1 MFEYRKENRYFAQI
15 TGSLE
20 LMVKK
25 ELMELGATDIEISR
39 SGCHF
44 CADDR
49 TLYKIILMA
58 KTPQRILAPL
68 VKFDCFST
76 KYLGILCYKDIHWSQ
91 LFSVDETFGIMS
103 NVKDSIIT
111 NSLYA
116 SQVMK
121 DAICH
126 QFILKYERRP
136 DFSIKE
142 AHILFNLHIDD
153 NKATISLDLTGSSMH
168 KRGYKTQSIKSSIQ
182 ETIASALFRETN
194 WDGETKLLDFMCGSG
209 TFLGEA
215 ILNYCQLPND
225 LIKENNHLKRLPNFN
240 EKLWNEVKAE
250 IEKNKKVLPKNM
262 IFGNDISPTAVV
274 ATKENLAKLPYGDR
288 VIVENRNFKD
298 IKFVKDCTIIINPP
312 YGNTYD
318 DQNTLLEM
326 YKDIGAFFRE
336 KCQNCKAFV
345 LAGDPKLIDAIRI
358 KPEWE
363 KTIRTGPV
371 NSSFAKFVLRG

>member
-20 LMVKK
+20 LMVKR
-25 ELMELGATDIEISR
+25 ELNELGATDIEISR

-44 CADDR
+44 SADDR
-49 TLYKIILMA
+49 TLYKIILLA

-91 LFSVDETFGIMS
+91 LFNVDETFGIMS

-126 QFILKYERRP
+126 QFILKTDRRP
-136 DFSIKE
+136 NFSIKE
-142 AHILFNLHIDD
+142 ADILFNLHID
-153 NKATISLDLTGSSMH
+153 NNQATISLDLTGSSMH
-168 KRGYKTQSIKSSIQ
+168 KRGYKIQSIKSSIQ
-182 ETIASALFRETN
+182 ETIAAALVRETN
-194 WDGETKLLDFMCGSG
+194 WDGKTKLLDFMCGSG

-215 ILNYCQLPND
+215 VLNYSKLPND
-225 LIKENNHLKRLPNFN
+225 LIRSNNHLKRLPNFN
-240 EKLWNEVKAE
+240 EKLWDEVKAE
-250 IEKNKKVLPKNM
+250 IEKDKKILPKNL

-274 ATKENLAKLPYGDR
+274 ATKENLAKIPYGDR
-288 VIVENRNFKD
+288 VVVENRNFKD
-298 IKFVKDCTIIINPP
+298 IKFVADCTIIINPP

-318 DQNTLLEM
+318 DQDTLVEL
-326 YKDIGAFFRE
+326 YKEIGNFFKD
-336 KCQNCKAFV
+336 KCENCQAFV
-345 LAGDPKLIDAIRI
+345 LAGDQKLIDAIGL
-358 KPEWE
+358 KTEWQ
-363 KTIRTGPV
+363 KSVRTGPV
-371 NSSFAKFVLRG
+371 NSVFAKFVLK

>member
-20 LMVKK
+20 LMVKR
-25 ELMELGATDIEISR
+25 ELTELGATDIEISR

-44 CADDR
+44 SADDR
-49 TLYKIILMA
+49 TLYKIILLA

-91 LFSVDETFGIMS
+91 LFNVDETFGIMS

-126 QFILKYERRP
+126 QFILKTDRRP
-136 DFSIKE
+136 NFSIKE
-142 AHILFNLHIDD
+142 ADILFNLHID
-153 NKATISLDLTGSSMH
+153 NNQATISLDLTGSSMH
-168 KRGYKTQSIKSSIQ
+168 KRGYKIQSIKSSIQ
-182 ETIASALFRETN
+182 ETIAAALVRETN
-194 WDGETKLLDFMCGSG
+194 WDGKTKLLDFMCGSG

-215 ILNYCQLPND
+215 VLNYSKLPND
-225 LIKENNHLKRLPNFN
+225 LIRSNNHLKRLPNFN
-240 EKLWNEVKAE
+240 EKLWDEVKE
-250 IEKNKKVLPKNM
+250 DIEKNKRIIPKNL

-274 ATKENLAKLPYGDR
+274 ATKENLAKIPYGDR
-288 VIVENRNFKD
+288 VVVENRNFKD
-298 IKFVKDCTIIINPP
+298 IKFVADCTIIINPP

-318 DQNTLLEM
+318 DQDTLVEL
-326 YKDIGAFFRE
+326 YKEIGNFFKD
-336 KCQNCKAFV
+336 KCENCQAFV
-345 LAGDPKLIDAIRI
+345 LAGDQKLIDAIGL
-358 KPEWE
+358 KTEWQ
-363 KTIRTGPV
+363 KSVRTGPV
-371 NSSFAKFVLRG
+371 NSVFAKFVLN

>member
-20 LMVKK
+20 LMVNR
-25 ELMELGATDIEISR
+25 ELTELGATDIEVSR

-44 CADDR
+44 SADDK
-49 TLYKIILMA
+49 TLYKIILLA

-91 LFSVDETFGIMS
+91 LFDVDETFGIMS
-103 NVKDSIIT
+103 NVKESVIT

-126 QFILKYERRP
+126 QFMLKTDRRP
-136 DFSIKE
+136 NFSIKE
-142 AHILFNLHIDD
+142 ANILFNLHIDD

-182 ETIASALFRETN
+182 ETIAASLVRETN
-194 WDGETKLLDFMCGSG
+194 WDGKTKLLDFMCGSG

-215 ILNYCQLPND
+215 ILGYSKLPND
-225 LIKENNHLKRLPNFN
+225 LIRENNHLKRLPNFN
-240 EKLWNEVKAE
+240 EKLWDEVKAE
-250 IEKNKKVLPKNM
+250 IEKNKRILPKNL

-274 ATKENLAKLPYGDR
+274 ATKENLSKIPYGDR
-288 VIVENRNFKD
+288 VVVENRNFKD
-298 IKFVKDCTIIINPP
+298 IKFVADCTIIINPP

-318 DQNTLLEM
+318 DQDTLLEI
-326 YKDIGAFFRE
+326 YRDIGNFFKD
-336 KCQNCKAFV
+336 KCENCQAFV
-345 LAGDPKLIDAIRI
+345 LAGDQKLIDAIKI
-358 KPEWE
+358 KPVWE
-363 KTIRTGPV
+363 KNVRTGPV
-371 NSSFAKFVLRG
+371 TSIFAKFVLK

>member
-20 LMVKK
+20 LMVKR
-25 ELMELGATDIEISR
+25 ELTELGATNVEVSR
-39 SGCHF
+39 SGCYF
-44 CADDR
+44 TADDR
-49 TLYKIILMA
+49 TLYKIILLA

-76 KYLGILCYKDIHWSQ
+76 KYLGILTYKDIHWSQ

-103 NVKDSIIT
+103 NVKDSVIT

-121 DAICH
+121 DSICH
-126 QFILKYERRP
+126 QFILKTERRP
-136 DFSIKE
+136 NFNIKE
-142 AHILFNLHIDD
+142 ADILFNLHIDN

-182 ETIASALFRETN
+182 ETIAAALVRETN
-194 WDGETKLLDFMCGSG
+194 WDGKTKLLDFMCGSG

-215 ILNYCQLPND
+215 VLNYSKFPND
-225 LIKENNHLKRLPNFN
+225 LIKTNVHLKRLPNFN
-240 EKLWNEVKAE
+240 EKLWDEVKAE
-250 IEKNKKVLPKNM
+250 IEKNKRILPKNL

-274 ATKENLAKLPYGDR
+274 ATKENLAKIPYGDR
-288 VIVENRNFKD
+288 VVVENRNFKD
-298 IKFVKDCTIIINPP
+298 IKFVTDCTIIINPP

-318 DQNTLLEM
+318 DQDTLVEL
-326 YKDIGAFFRE
+326 YKEIGNFFRTKCE
-336 KCQNCKAFV
+336 KCQAYV
-345 LAGDPKLIDAIRI
+345 LAGDQKLLDAIKI
-358 KPEWE
+358 NPDWQKP
-363 KTIRTGPV
+363 IRTGPV
-371 NSSFAKFVLRG
+371 ISIFAKFVLK

>member
-20 LMVKK
+20 LMVKR
-25 ELMELGATDIEISR
+25 ELTELGATDIEISR

-44 CADDR
+44 SADDR
-49 TLYKIILMA
+49 TLYKIILLA

-91 LFSVDETFGIMS
+91 LFNVDETFGIMS

-126 QFILKYERRP
+126 QFILKTDRRP
-136 DFSIKE
+136 NFSIKE
-142 AHILFNLHIDD
+142 ADILFNLHID
-153 NKATISLDLTGSSMH
+153 NNQATISLDLTGSSMH
-168 KRGYKTQSIKSSIQ
+168 KRGYKIQSIKSSIQ
-182 ETIASALFRETN
+182 ETIAAALVRETN
-194 WDGETKLLDFMCGSG
+194 WDGKTKLLDFMCGSG

-215 ILNYCQLPND
+215 VLNYSKLPND
-225 LIKENNHLKRLPNFN
+225 LIRSNNHLKRLPNFN
-240 EKLWNEVKAE
+240 EKLWDEVKE
-250 IEKNKKVLPKNM
+250 DIEKNKRIIPKNL

-274 ATKENLAKLPYGDR
+274 ATKENLAKIPYGDR
-288 VIVENRNFKD
+288 VVVENRNFKD
-298 IKFVKDCTIIINPP
+298 IKFVADCTIIINPP

-318 DQNTLLEM
+318 DQDTLVEL
-326 YKDIGAFFRE
+326 YKEIGNFFKD
-336 KCQNCKAFV
+336 KCENCQAFV
-345 LAGDPKLIDAIRI
+345 LAGDQKLIDAIGL
-358 KPEWE
+358 KTEWQ
-363 KTIRTGPV
+363 KSVRTGPV
-371 NSSFAKFVLRG
+371 NSVFAKFVLK

>member
-25 ELMELGATDIEISR
+25 ELAELGATDIEVSR

-44 CADDR
+44 SADDK
-49 TLYKIILMA
+49 TLYKIILLA
-58 KTPQRILAPL
+58 KTPQRVLAPL

-76 KYLGILCYKDIHWSQ
+76 KYLGILTYKDIHWSQ
-91 LFSVDETFGIMS
+91 LFSVDETFGIMC
-103 NVKDSIIT
+103 NIKDSIIT

-126 QFILKYERRP
+126 QFILKTDKRP
-136 DFSIKE
+136 NFNIKE
-142 AHILFNLHIDD
+142 ADILFNLHIDN
-153 NKATISLDLTGSSMH
+153 NKASISLDLTGSSMH
-168 KRGYKTQSIKSSIQ
+168 KRGYKTQSIKASIQ
-182 ETIASALFRETN
+182 ETMGAALLRETN
-194 WDGETKLLDFMCGSG
+194 WDGKTKLLDFMCGSG

-215 ILNYCQLPND
+215 VLSYSKLPNN

-240 EKLWNEVKAE
+240 QKLWDEVKAE
-250 IEKNKKVLPKNM
+250 IEKNKKILPKNL

-274 ATKENLAKLPYGDR
+274 ATKENLAKIPYGDR
-288 VIVENRNFKD
+288 VVVENRNFKN

-318 DQNTLLEM
+318 DQNTLLEL
-326 YKDIGAFFRE
+326 YQDIGTFFKN
-336 KCQNCKAFV
+336 KCENCQAFV
-345 LAGDPKLIDAIRI
+345 LAGDQKLIDAIKM
-358 KPEWE
+358 KPEWQ
-363 KTIRTGPV
+363 KSIRTGPV
-371 NSSFAKFVLRG
+371 NSVFAKFKLK

>member
-20 LMVKK
+20 LMVKR
-25 ELMELGATDIEISR
+25 ELAELGATDIEISR

-44 CADDR
+44 SANDR
-49 TLYKIILMA
+49 TLYKIILLA
-58 KTPQRILAPL
+58 KTPQRVLAPL
-68 VKFDCFST
+68 VKFDCYST

-91 LFSVDETFGIMS
+91 LFNVDETFGIIS
-103 NVKDSIIT
+103 NIKDSNIT

-126 QFILKYERRP
+126 QFIFKTERRP
-136 DFSIKE
+136 NFSNKD
-142 AHILFNLHIDD
+142 ADILFNLHIDN

-168 KRGYKTQSIKSSIQ
+168 KRGYKIQSIKSSIQ
-182 ETIASALFRETN
+182 ETIAAALIRETN
-194 WDGETKLLDFMCGSG
+194 WDGKTKLLDFMCGSG

-215 ILNYCQLPND
+215 VLNYSKFPND
-225 LIKENNHLKRLPNFN
+225 LIKTNNHLKRLPNFS
-240 EKLWNEVKAE
+240 EKLWNEVKTE
-250 IEKNKKVLPKNM
+250 IEKNRRILPKNL

-274 ATKENLAKLPYGDR
+274 ATKENLAKIPYGDR
-288 VIVENRNFKD
+288 VVVENRNFKD

-318 DQNTLLEM
+318 DQNTLLEL
-326 YKDIGAFFRE
+326 YQDIGTFFKN
-336 KCQNCKAFV
+336 KCENCQAFV
-345 LAGDPKLIDAIRI
+345 LAGDQKLIDAIKI
-358 KPEWE
+358 NPAWQ

-371 NSSFAKFVLRG
+371 NSVFAKFVLK

>member
-25 ELMELGATDIEISR
+25 ELTELGATDIEISK

-44 CADDR
+44 SASDR
-49 TLYKIILMA
+49 ALYKIILLA

-91 LFSVDETFGIMS
+91 LFSVDEKFGIMT

-116 SQVMK
+116 GQVMK
-121 DAICH
+121 DSICH
-126 QFILKYERRP
+126 QFILKTERRP
-136 DFSIKE
+136 DFSIKD
-142 AHILFNLHIDD
+142 ADILFNLHIDN

-168 KRGYKTQSIKSSIQ
+168 KRGYKIQSIKSSIQ
-182 ETIASALFRETN
+182 ETIAAALVRETN
-194 WDGETKLLDFMCGSG
+194 WDGKTKLLDFMCGSG

-215 ILNYCQLPND
+215 ILNYCQFPND
-225 LIKENNHLKRLPNFN
+225 LIKTNNHLKRLPNFN
-240 EKLWNEVKAE
+240 EKLWNEVKDE
-250 IEKNKKVLPKNM
+250 VQKNTKILPKNL
-262 IFGNDISPTAVV
+262 IFGSDSSPTAVV
-274 ATKENLAKLPYGDR
+274 AAKANLAKIPYGDR
-288 VIVENRNFKD
+288 VVVQDRNFKS
-298 IKFVKDCTIIINPP
+298 INFVADCTIIINPP

-318 DQNTLLEM
+318 DQDTLLET
-326 YKDIGAFFRE
+326 YRDIGKFFKD
-336 KCQNCKAFV
+336 KCENCQAFV
-345 LAGDPKLIDAIRI
+345 LAGDQKLVDAIGL
-358 KPEWE
+358 KPEWQ
-363 KTIRTGPV
+363 KSVRTGPV
-371 NSSFAKFVLRG
+371 NSTFAKFVLR